1 VERSSGYPKS
11 VTIFCFLFKLLAAKI
26 ISAVY
31 GLVMMAVLVG
41 IMLQINEDGP
51 FAPSSL
57 FFFIAAG
64 EMVIAAF
71 FHPQELSCL
80 PAGIVYY
87 VTIPSMY
94 LLLIV
99 YSIFNLNV
107 VSWGTREIATKK
119 SKMVQYDYHLIW
131 AINED

>member
-1 VERSSGYPKS
+1 VYEKKLLGAITQVCRDPVCILLLS
-11 VTIFCFLFKLLAAKI
+11 CLQLLAAKI

-41 IMLQINEDGP
+41 IMLQIDEDGP

-57 FFFIAAG
+57 FFFVVAA
-64 EMVIAAF
+64 EMIIAAF
-71 FHPQELSCL
+71 LHPQEFFCL
-80 PAGIVYY
+80 PAGVVYY
-87 VTIPSMY
+87 VTVPSMY

-107 VSWGTREIATKK
+107 VSWGTRETVEKK
-119 SKMVQYDYHLIW
+119 SKMVRKVL
-131 AINED
+131 

>member
-1 VERSSGYPKS
+1 
-11 VTIFCFLFKLLAAKI
+11 LFSLQLLAAKV

-41 IMLQINEDGP
+41 IMLQIYEDGP

-57 FFFIAAG
+57 FFFIVAA
-64 EMVIAAF
+64 EMIIAAF
-71 FHPQELSCL
+71 LHPQEFGCL
-80 PAGIVYY
+80 PAGVVYY

-94 LLLIV
+94 LMLIV

-107 VSWGTREIATKK
+107 VSWGTREIAAKK
-119 SKMVQYDYHLIW
+119 SKMVK
-131 AINED
+131 